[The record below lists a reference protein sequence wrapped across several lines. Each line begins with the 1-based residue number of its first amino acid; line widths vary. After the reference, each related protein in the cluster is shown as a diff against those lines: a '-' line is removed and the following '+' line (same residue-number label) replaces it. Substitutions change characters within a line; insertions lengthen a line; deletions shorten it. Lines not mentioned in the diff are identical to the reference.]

1 MRAFIAIKLPAQT
14 KDALGRIQGKL
25 KTALP
30 ELNWVKPENLHL
42 SLKFLGEINDA
53 QAKEA
58 QESITLAAKTTG
70 AFEVNLNLL
79 GVFPGQR
86 SRVIWAGTNQ
96 TPLKLIQ
103 LAQVVE
109 KECLR
114 LKITAAHRPFQAHIT
129 LGRIKNPIHQALLQ
143 EALQTQQ
150 QEIAKI
156 NLNFKVKRVS
166 LFQSV
171 LSPEGANYNI
181 LEEADLPERDSEGNL
196 QD

>member
-14 KDALGRIQGKL
+14 KDALGRIQNKL

-42 SLKFLGEINDA
+42 SLKFLGEINEA

-58 QESITLAAKTTG
+58 QKLIALAAKTTG
-70 AFEVNLNLL
+70 AFEINLNLL
-79 GVFPGQR
+79 GVFPGQPP
-86 SRVIWAGTNQ
+86 RVIWAGTNQ

-103 LAQVVE
+103 LAQAVE
-109 KECLR
+109 KECLK
-114 LKITAAHRPFQAHIT
+114 LKTTAEHRPFQAHIT

-143 EALQTQQ
+143 ETLQTQQ
-150 QEIAKI
+150 QKISKI
-156 NLNFKVKRVS
+156 NLSFKVQGVT

-171 LSPEGANYNI
+171 LSAEGATYNI
-181 LEEADLPERDSEGNL
+181 LAEADLLERDSGG
-196 QD
+196 DF